1 MVASPAT
8 DNGIRTQG
16 RILDVKGLRKAYGG
30 IIALKKVD
38 FELAPG
44 EVHGLCGENG
54 AGKSTLVKILGGLV
68 TPTEGEI
75 FVDGTALTP
84 GHRTD
89 PRLISIVHQELSIIP
104 DLTVLD

>member
-1 MVASPAT
+1 MAASPAADT
-8 DNGIRTQG
+8 GAETPR
-16 RILDVKGLRKAYGG
+16 RILEVKGLRKAYGG
-30 IIALKKVD
+30 ISPSKSGLRVGARR
-38 FELAPG
+38 
-44 EVHGLCGENG
+44 VHGLCGENG

-89 PRLISIVHQELSIIP
+89 PRLISIVH
-104 DLTVLD
+104 